1 MLWQPDLC
9 FAEGR
14 SFCVY
19 IEVWEGVHCND
30 IGFSL
35 AEKLVLVQ
43 TVKYS

>member
-9 FAEGR
+9 FAEGK
-14 SFCVY
+14 SFWVY
-19 IEVWEGVHCND
+19 IEVWESVHCNEV
-30 IGFSL
+30 GFSL